1 MIKINKNDIIRKW
14 LPIFGI
20 VFVVVLT
27 VGLIFGSSFPQI
39 VSSVIVSVLLVFSA
53 MFFRSVGRDR
63 ESEKNSTAGFK
74 PSDEH
79 K

>member
-63 ESEKNSTAGFK
+63 ESEKNSTADFK

>member
-1 MIKINKNDIIRKW
+1 LIKINLKEIIKKW

-20 VFVVVLT
+20 VSIIVIII
-27 VGLIFGSSFPQI
+27 GIIFHSSFPQI
-39 VSSVIVSVLLVFSA
+39 ISSIAVSVLLIFSA

-63 ESEKNSTAGFK
+63 ESGKNSSSASK
-74 PSDEH
+74 SDHEI

>member
-20 VFVVVLT
+20 VFVVVLI
-27 VGLIFGSSFPQI
+27 VGLIFGSSFSQI
-39 VSSVIVSVLLVFSA
+39 ISSVIVSVLLVFSA

-63 ESEKNSTAGFK
+63 ESEKNSTADFK
-74 PSDEH
+74 LSDEH

>member
-20 VFVVVLT
+20 VFIVVLT

-53 MFFRSVGRDR
+53 MFFRSIGRDR
-63 ESEKNSTAGFK
+63 ESEKNSTADFK

>member
-39 VSSVIVSVLLVFSA
+39 VSSIIVSVLLVFSA

-63 ESEKNSTAGFK
+63 ESEKNSTADFK
-74 PSDEH
+74 SSDEH